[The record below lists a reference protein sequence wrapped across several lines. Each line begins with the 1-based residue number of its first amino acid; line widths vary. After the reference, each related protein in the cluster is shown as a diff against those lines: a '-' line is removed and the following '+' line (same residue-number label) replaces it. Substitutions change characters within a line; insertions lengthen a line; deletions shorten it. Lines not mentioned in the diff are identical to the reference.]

1 MTSMFEQ
8 GALSRR
14 SSIALLGCAVLYCG
28 SILWLDIDTVS
39 DFSEA
44 FLYSLALILVYPIK
58 RTWAIWFITALGVGF
73 TILGKL
79 FEVEGEP
86 GLGGL
91 YNRGLSM
98 VVQAAFGFLLWRIIS
113 VEQVLFRLSTADAL
127 TGALNRRHFMT
138 LMAREQRRAERY
150 GARYALLMC
159 DIDHFKRVN
168 DTYGHQVGDE
178 AIKGLAKVAL
188 AHLRPTDLLCR
199 YGGEEFI
206 VVLTHTEEAGAR
218 IAAERIRAAISQLEI
233 PTAGTVLRFT
243 VSIGVATFVRGN
255 TVEQVIEC
263 ADQALYAAKSGGRN
277 QVQVGRLPGA
287 DTAREAAAAAVN

>member
-1 MTSMFEQ
+1 MAPMFEQ
-8 GALSRR
+8 GALTKTTSA
-14 SSIALLGCAVLYCG
+14 ALLTGAILYCCG
-28 SILWLDIDTVS
+28 ILWIDIDTVS

-58 RTWAIWFITALGVGF
+58 RTWAIAFVTALGVGF

-79 FEVEGEP
+79 FEIEGEP

-98 VVQAAFGFLLWRIIS
+98 VVQAAFGFLLWRITS
-113 VEQVLFRLSTADAL
+113 VEHRLFRLSTSDAL
-127 TGALNRRHFMT
+127 TGALNRRHFMA

-150 GARYALLMC
+150 GARYSLLMC

-178 AIKGLAKVAL
+178 AIKGLARVAL

-206 VVLTHTEEAGAR
+206 IVLTHTEEAGAV
-218 IAAERIRAAISQLEI
+218 IAAERIRAAIGKLE
-233 PTAGTVLRFT
+233 TSAGNTILRFT
-243 VSIGVATFVRGN
+243 VSIGVATFASGS

-263 ADQALYAAKSGGRN
+263 ADQALYAAKTGGRN
-277 QVQVGRLPGA
+277 QVQIGRLQAAVAP
-287 DTAREAAAAAVN
+287 REAATA

>member
-1 MTSMFEQ
+1 MALMFEQ
-8 GALSRR
+8 GALTKTSV
-14 SSIALLGCAVLYCG
+14 ALLTGALLYCCA
-28 SILWLDIDTVS
+28 ILWIDIDTTS

-58 RTWAIWFITALGVGF
+58 RTWAILFVTALGVGF

-79 FEVEGEP
+79 FEIEGEP

-98 VVQAAFGFLLWRIIS
+98 VVQGAFGFLLWRITS
-113 VEQVLFRLSTADAL
+113 VELRLFRLSTSDAL
-127 TGALNRRHFMT
+127 TGALNRRHFMA

-150 GARYALLMC
+150 GARYSLLMC

-218 IAAERIRAAISQLEI
+218 IAAERIRAAISKLET
-233 PTAGTVLRFT
+233 PAGNKVLRFT
-243 VSIGVATFVRGN
+243 VSIGVATFVPKS
-255 TVEQVIEC
+255 TIEKVIEC
-263 ADQALYAAKSGGRN
+263 ADQALYAAKAGGRD
-277 QVQVGRLPGA
+277 QVQVGHLPGA
-287 DTAREAAAAAVN
+287 APVPEAAAAG